1 MSETVTKVVAGITAF
16 VVLLFVA
23 PLFGIAFGAF
33 GGWAVGLFYPNTLHL
48 LGHRLGLDVPPW
60 QLGAMFGFVGGFFK
74 ATSTSKGTSK

>member
-1 MSETVTKVVAGITAF
+1 MSETVTKIVAGITAF

-48 LGHRLGLDVPPW
+48 LGYRLGLDVPPW
-60 QLGAMFGFVGGFFK
+60 QLGAMFGFVGAFF
-74 ATSTSKGTSK
+74 TSHSTYRGKSK